1 MEATVVPIVKK
12 KETTVTNPSVIHFNV
27 WKNEKNKKKT
37 LTKLGTRS
45 SFSLFF
51 FFFLFLDYFPH
62 VTGRELMLN
71 S

>member
-37 LTKLGTRS
+37 PHKIGDKVELFSFSSS
-45 SFSLFF
+45 SFCSLIIFHT
-51 FFFLFLDYFPH
+51 LL
-62 VTGRELMLN
+62 VA